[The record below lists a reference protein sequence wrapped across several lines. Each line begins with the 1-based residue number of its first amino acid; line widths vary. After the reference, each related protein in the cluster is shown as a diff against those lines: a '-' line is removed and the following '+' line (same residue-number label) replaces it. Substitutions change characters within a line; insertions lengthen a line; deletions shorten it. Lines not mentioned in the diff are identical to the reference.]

1 MELNPKP
8 TPLVSDCLSAD
19 LWELLSLGSDEEPLC
34 REEGAALIE
43 AGSPH
48 TPLLLVEAGQVEI
61 NTATGGRVTLEAPT
75 VVGEQSLLSG
85 RPTNATVLAGGTV
98 RVREVQPERF
108 WELVRTDPSGTD
120 LLQGL
125 TNLNIDRL
133 KGKFHP
139 EPYIALIAHDDR
151 KGDLI
156 KVAGEFLPYLQKQSL
171 LSTEHT
177 AQRLQG
183 ELNLTA
189 GRVVR
194 SGPRGGD
201 QEVGT
206 LVVEGL
212 VKAVF
217 FFPDPLTSQPHF
229 MDVGALQ
236 RVCDVCHVPIAT
248 NRGSAIHLFT
258 SLCSDIER

>member
-1 MELNPKP
+1 MDLN
-8 TPLVSDCLSAD
+8 LSSSALESECLSPE
-19 LWELLSLGSDEEPLC
+19 LWELLSLGSDGELRCHEN
-34 REEGAALIE
+34 GTALIE
-43 AGSPH
+43 AGSSH
-48 TPLLLVEAGQVEI
+48 TPLLLVEKGQVEI
-61 NTATGGRVTLEAPT
+61 TTAGGGRVIVQSPT
-75 VVGEQSLLSG
+75 VIGEQSLLSG
-85 RPTNATVLAGGTV
+85 QLTNATVLASGTV
-98 RVREVQPERF
+98 EVREVQPEKV

-125 TNLNIDRL
+125 TNLNINRL

-139 EPYIALIAHDDR
+139 KPYIALVAHDGR
-151 KGDLI
+151 KDDL
-156 KVAGEFLPYLQKQSL
+156 VSTASEFLPYLQRQPL

-177 AQRLQG
+177 GMRLQE
-183 ELNLTA
+183 ELNLSV

-248 NRGSAIHLFT
+248 NRGSALHLFS
-258 SLCSDIER
+258 SLRSEMVR